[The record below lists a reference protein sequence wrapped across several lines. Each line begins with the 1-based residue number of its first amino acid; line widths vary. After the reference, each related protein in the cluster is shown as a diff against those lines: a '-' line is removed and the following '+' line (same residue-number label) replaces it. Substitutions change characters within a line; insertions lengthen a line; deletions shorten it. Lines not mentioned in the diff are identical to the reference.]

1 MNPTLFATTLALSLA
16 AASGICAEDIDSP
29 ATEKPKT
36 QLQAKFY
43 QQDTPF
49 SGEVTR
55 GIITAAT
62 NQFSFVIPN
71 GFRKLPEISGKTVIL
86 TSTSQTASLTFRIFE
101 HAVDGKLDLKAD
113 ALRGNVLARFKDAKV
128 VDEFPA
134 YIGSTNGPAFEV
146 EWSGQVCKMASRVAF
161 VPYEG
166 GHVEVIVQSPAA
178 EFRSFDS
185 AFSSFLIM
193 IRSSPIGTK
202 LPMVEFLSEL

>member
-1 MNPTLFATTLALSLA
+1 MNWKLHTATLVSAFATMVGT
-16 AASGICAEDIDSP
+16 CAETPDS
-29 ATEKPKT
+29 AVAEKPRP
-36 QLQAKFY
+36 QVEAKFY
-43 QQDTPF
+43 QESTPY

-71 GFRKLPEISGKTVIL
+71 GFRRLPEISGKSVTL
-86 TSTSQTASLTFRIFE
+86 TSTGRTASLVFRIFE
-101 HAVDGKLDLKAD
+101 TAVDGGFDFKPER
-113 ALRGNVLARFKDAKV
+113 LRENVLGRFKNAQV

-146 EWSGQVCKMASRVAF
+146 EWSGQNCKMASRVAF
-161 VPYEG
+161 VPYSG
-166 GHVEVIVQSPAA
+166 GHLEVTVQSPAV
-178 EFRSFDS
+178 EIRSYDS
-185 AFSSFLIM
+185 AFSSFLMM

>member
-1 MNPTLFATTLALSLA
+1 MNRIILVTALASTLAF
-16 AASGICAEDIDSP
+16 ASVIRAEDIGSS
-29 ATEKPKT
+29 ATEKPQP

-43 QQDTPF
+43 QQATPF

-71 GFRKLPEISGKTVIL
+71 GFRKLPEIIGKTVIL

-101 HAVDGKLDLKAD
+101 RAVDGKFDLKTD
-113 ALRGNVLARFKDAKV
+113 SLRENVLGRFKDAKV

-134 YIGSTNGPAFEV
+134 YVGSTNGPAFEV
-146 EWSGQVCKMASRVAF
+146 EWSGQICKMASRVAF
-161 VPYEG
+161 VPYDG
-166 GHVEVIVQSPAA
+166 GYVEVIVQSPAA
-178 EFRSFDS
+178 EFRSLDS
-185 AFSSFLIM
+185 AFSSFLMM
-193 IRSSPIGTK
+193 IRSSPIGAK

>member
-1 MNPTLFATTLALSLA
+1 MNRTLFATTIALTLPF
-16 AASGICAEDIDSP
+16 ASQARAEEVNSP
-29 ATEKPKT
+29 ATDKPKS

-43 QQDTPF
+43 QQDTPWA
-49 SGEVTR
+49 GEVTR

-71 GFRKLPEISGKTVIL
+71 GFRKLPEINGKTVIL
-86 TSTSQTASLTFRIFE
+86 TSTGQTASLTFRIFE
-101 HAVDGKLDLKAD
+101 HAVDGRLDLKAD
-113 ALRGNVLARFKDAKV
+113 SLRENVLGRFKDAKV

-134 YIGSTNGPAFEV
+134 YVGSTNGPAFEV

-166 GHVEVIVQSPAA
+166 GHLEVIVQSPVA
-178 EFRSFDS
+178 ELRSFDP
-185 AFSSFLIM
+185 AFSGFLMM